1 MGTSSS
7 RGDDNIVVYPNDPA
21 LIIEPFLYLGSAY
34 AASNPKVLQY
44 YGITHVLNVAMELPV
59 HNRFNFRVKTKQ
71 IMADDSQSYNIRY
84 NFEEAFKF
92 IEDARAKGGRVLV
105 HCAMGISRSATIV
118 LAYLMYKY
126 RVPLNTAYEFVK
138 ARRPEINPNPGF
150 MSILQQYEYE
160 LSYPNMQYAARPQA
174 QPSVYGIYSHYGGY

>member
-1 MGTSSS
+1 MIHICTLRFKSFDSS
-7 RGDDNIVVYPNDPA
+7 
-21 LIIEPFLYLGSAY
+21 LLT
-34 AASNPKVLQY
+34 Q
-44 YGITHVLNVAMELPV
+44 VLNVAMELPV

-92 IEDARAKGGRVLV
+92 IEDARSKGGRVLV

-150 MSILQQYEYE
+150 MTILQQYEYE
-160 LSYPNMQYAARPQA
+160 LNYPNMQYATPQA
-174 QPSVYGIYSHYGGY
+174 PSVYGYGYY